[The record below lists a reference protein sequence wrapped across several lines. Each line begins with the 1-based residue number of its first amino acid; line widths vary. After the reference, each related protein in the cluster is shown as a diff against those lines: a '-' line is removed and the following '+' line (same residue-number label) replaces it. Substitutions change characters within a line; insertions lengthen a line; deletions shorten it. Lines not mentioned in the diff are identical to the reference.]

1 MTLIRYIQDK
11 MIFITFSMI
20 FEFFIGLL
28 LLLYG
33 CDILM
38 IGFIWISGFI
48 LFGIYLGVGYFR
60 LQERT
65 YHCNKMMETLEKSYM
80 ISDVVTKPDNVQE
93 ELYYALLKTACKS
106 MNEEVEQCKRSQA
119 DYKSYIEEWIHEVK
133 NPVSAIKL
141 LCFNNPAAV
150 TKEISR
156 EMEAIDFL
164 LEQVLYYARSELVE
178 KDYFI
183 RRFSLSDAINAA
195 LLRNRTILQSF
206 GFTIEDLVPDVCVVY
221 SDEKWVTFI
230 LNQLIS
236 NAVKYHKDCNPV
248 LKFAAEK
255 TAHNISLMVE
265 DNGIGISKAD
275 LPRIFERGFTGSDR
289 KKLNA
294 TGMGLFICKNLC
306 DKMGLTISAESEVN
320 CRTKIMISFPY
331 GQLTEL

>member
-11 MIFITFSMI
+11 MLFILFSMI

-33 CDILM
+33 CNILL

-48 LFGIYLGVGYFR
+48 LFGIYLGIEYFR

-65 YHCNKMMETLEKSYM
+65 NHCNQIMKMLEKSYM
-80 ISDVVTKPDNVQE
+80 ISDMITKPDNIHE
-93 ELYYALLKTACKS
+93 EIYYELLKTACKS
-106 MNEEVEQCKRSQA
+106 MNDEVEQCKRSQA

-141 LCFNNPAAV
+141 LCFNNPAEV
-150 TKEISR
+150 TKEIGR
-156 EMEAIDFL
+156 EMETIDYL

-195 LLRNRTILQSF
+195 LLRNRTILQNC
-206 GFTIEDLVPDVCVVY
+206 GFTIEDLVPDVCVY

-230 LNQLIS
+230 LSQLIS
-236 NAVKYHKDCNPV
+236 NAVKYHKDYNPV
-248 LKFAAEK
+248 LKFTAEK
-255 TAHNISLMVE
+255 TDRNILLMVE

-289 KKLNA
+289 KKWNA

-306 DKMGLTISAESEVN
+306 DKMGLAISAESKVN
-320 CRTKIMISFPY
+320 CRTKIIISFPC

>member
-11 MIFITFSMI
+11 LVIIILSMI
-20 FEFFIGLL
+20 FGFFIGLL

-33 CDILM
+33 LDLFM
-38 IGFIWISGFI
+38 IGFIWICGLL
-48 LFGIYLGVGYFR
+48 LFGISLGIGYFR

-65 YHCNKMMETLEKSYM
+65 KHCNKIMKTLEKSYM
-80 ISDVVTKPDNVQE
+80 ISDVIAKPDSIQE
-93 ELYYALLKTACKS
+93 EIYYELLKTACKS
-106 MNEEVEQCKRSQA
+106 MNDEVEQSKRSQA

-141 LCFNNPAAV
+141 ICFNHPAEV
-150 TKEISR
+150 TKQISR
-156 EMEAIDFL
+156 EMEAIDYL

-183 RRFSLSDAINAA
+183 RSFSLSDAINTA
-195 LLRNRTILQSF
+195 LLRNRTILQSY
-206 GFTIEDLVPDVCVVY
+206 GFTIEDSVPEVWVS

-230 LNQLIS
+230 LSQLIS
-236 NAVKYHKDCNPV
+236 NAVKYHKNDNPV
-248 LKFAAEK
+248 LKF
-255 TAHNISLMVE
+255 TAKKSVHSISLMVE

-320 CRTKIMISFPY
+320 CRTKIMISFPC
-331 GQLTEL
+331 GPLTEL

>member
-11 MIFITFSMI
+11 MVFIILSMI

-38 IGFIWISGFI
+38 IGFIGISMFI
-48 LFGIYLGVGYFR
+48 FFGIYLGIGYFR

-65 YHCNKMMETLEKSYM
+65 NHCNKIMKTLEKSYM
-80 ISDVVTKPDNVQE
+80 ISDMITKPGNVHE
-93 ELYYALLKTACKS
+93 EIYYELLKTACKS
-106 MNEEVEQCKRSQA
+106 MNDEVEQCKRSQA

-133 NPVSAIKL
+133 NPVSAINL
-141 LCFNNPAAV
+141 LCFNYPAEV
-150 TKEISR
+150 TKKISR
-156 EMEAIDFL
+156 EMEAIDYL

-183 RRFSLSDAINAA
+183 RRFRLSDAINAA
-195 LLRNRTILQSF
+195 LLRNRTILQSCD
-206 GFTIEDLVPDVCVVY
+206 FTIEDFVPDMCVC

-230 LNQLIS
+230 LSQLIS
-236 NAVKYHKDCNPV
+236 NAVKYHKDYNPV
-248 LKFAAEK
+248 IKFTAEK
-255 TAHNISLMVE
+255 TVHNVSLMVE

-289 KKLNA
+289 KKFNA

-306 DKMGLTISAESEVN
+306 DKMGLAISAESEVN
-320 CRTKIMISFPY
+320 CRTKIMISFPC
-331 GQLTEL
+331 GELTVL